1 MTNSNADL
9 PQDEN
14 VPSTGRLLGL
24 DYGTVRIGI
33 AVSDPGQ
40 QFAGPLDNYTR
51 RTEEED
57 IRHLKSI
64 TKENRIVALVVGLP
78 VHMSGDE
85 GGMASGAR
93 RFGEWL
99 REQLQLPVTYWDE
112 RFSSAIAEEH
122 LLEAGLSKK
131 KRKARLDKI
140 AAQILLQSFLDAEN
154 RQAKPE
160 PF

>member
-1 MTNSNADL
+1 MTTNFETTSDDQEL
-9 PQDEN
+9 PTD
-14 VPSTGRLLGL
+14 GRLLGI
-24 DYGTVRIGI
+24 DYGTKRIGI
-33 AVSDPGQ
+33 AVSDPEQ
-40 QFAGPLDNYTR
+40 KYSGPLDNYTR
-51 RTEEED
+51 RTETED
-57 IRHLKSI
+57 IRHLQAIIKA
-64 TKENRIVALVVGLP
+64 NCVVGLVVGLP

-93 RFGEWL
+93 VFGEWL
-99 REQLQLPVTYWDE
+99 REQLQLPVVYWDE
-112 RFSSAIAEEH
+112 RFTSAIAEEH

-140 AAQILLQSFLDAEN
+140 AAQILLQSFLDADN

>member
-1 MTNSNADL
+1 MTNSNTKN
-9 PQDEN
+9 DEN
-14 VPSTGRLLGL
+14 FPATGRLLGL

-57 IRHLKSI
+57 IRHLKSTI
-64 TKENRIVALVVGLP
+64 KENRIAALVIGLP

-99 REQLQLPVTYWDE
+99 REQLQIPVIYWDE

-122 LLEAGLSKK
+122 LIEAGLSKK

-154 RQAKPE
+154 RYAKPE